1 MRKEPPFQHRGSFL
15 YECLV
20 IHSRLQPKR
29 HTFSYRVFMLSLDL
43 DDLPRSPW
51 LSYHRFN
58 LFSLED
64 RDHVALGKKGIK
76 ANLLEWLT
84 QQDIE
89 VPSNICVRLVA
100 FPRVLGYA
108 FKPVSFFYLTYPD
121 GSPFLSVA
129 EVGNTFGEMKLYP
142 VDTREEKGWRRKVT
156 KNFYVSPFSDPGD
169 TFDFR
174 LGDPGE
180 ELKVNIDNLK
190 DDQKVLVSAVRG
202 RAKAFTS
209 ARLLWFS
216 LKYPLLS
223 LKIIGLIH
231 WQALLLWVRGVPY
244 FKKADKIS
252 SQTEVLK
259 PHRSLS
265 KDST

>member
-1 MRKEPPFQHRGSFL
+1 MRKEPPSQHRGSFL

-20 IHSRLQPKR
+20 THSRLQPKR

-129 EVGNTFGEMKLYP
+129 EVGNTF
-142 VDTREEKGWRRKVT
+142 VT